1 METPVSPNN
10 SNIQRRFQEVRDE
23 ARAALARVSGESGLE
38 ELRVRYLGRKGLLTE
53 LIRSIGAQPPELRPE
68 LGKLGNRIK
77 GELEAEFARA
87 AEALTERA
95 RSEKTLSTSL
105 DVTLPGAPREIGR
118 AHPVTAVLG
127 EIIAVF
133 QGMGFSL
140 ESGPEAETDYYNF
153 DALNIP
159 PHHPAR
165 DMWDTLYLAPGV
177 CLRTHTSPVQIRT
190 MEKQKPPVRMICA
203 GKTFRADT
211 PDASHSP
218 MFHQLEG
225 LLVDERVSLADLKGV
240 LGVFVR
246 RFFGDRTRLR
256 FRPSFFPF
264 TEPSAEVDISCLVCG
279 GSGCPVC
286 SRRGWLEILGAG
298 MVNPAVF
305 EAVGYDPEKYTGFA
319 FGMGIERIAILRYG
333 IEDIR
338 LFFENDL
345 RFLKQ
350 F

>member
-1 METPVSPNN
+1 MNEPSLAQNLQT
-10 SNIQRRFQEVRDE
+10 IRDE
-23 ARAALARVSGESGLE
+23 ALAALAKAAGAAALQ
-38 ELRVRYLGRKGLLTE
+38 ELRVRYLGRKSRLTE
-53 LIRSIGAQPPELRPE
+53 IVRSIGAQPAETRPE
-68 LGKLGNRIK
+68 LGKLGNKIK
-77 GELEAEFARA
+77 REIEAEFEKTA
-87 AEALTERA
+87 AALAERA
-95 RSEKTLSTSL
+95 REGKARANRL
-105 DVTLPGAPREIGR
+105 DVTLPGVRREIGR
-118 AHPVTAVLG
+118 LHPVTSVLN
-127 EIIAVF
+127 EIVAVF

-140 ESGPEAETDYYNF
+140 ETGPEAETEYYNF

-159 PHHPAR
+159 RDHPAR
-165 DMWDTLYLAPGV
+165 DMWDTLYLAPGI

-190 MEKQKPPVRMICA
+190 MEKQRPPVRMICA

-225 LLVDERVSLADLKGV
+225 LLVDERVSLSDLKGV

-246 RFFGDRTRLR
+246 RLFGEKTRLR

-279 GSGCPVC
+279 GTGCPVC
-286 SRRGWLEILGAG
+286 SKRGWLEILGAG

-305 EAVGYDPEKYTGFA
+305 EAVGYDPVKYTGFA